1 MKKLMTLAAVA
12 ACLFTLSTTTHARG
26 SNPGDFRYYHFQC
39 LDSNQVQLWFK
50 ISQTYNPTLGATCE
64 NDGGRLKVTKVFW

>member
-1 MKKLMTLAAVA
+1 MKKLIALTTLA
-12 ACLFTLSTTTHARG
+12 ACLFSLSTTTQARG

-39 LDSNQVQLWFK
+39 LDSNQVQLWFR
-50 ISQTYNPTLGATCE
+50 ISQTYNPTFATSCE